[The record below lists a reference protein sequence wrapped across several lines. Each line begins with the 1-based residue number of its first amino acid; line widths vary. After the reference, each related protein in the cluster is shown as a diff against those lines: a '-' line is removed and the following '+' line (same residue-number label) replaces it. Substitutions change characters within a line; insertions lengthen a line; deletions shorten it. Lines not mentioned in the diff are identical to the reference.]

1 MGADDSKHKKPT
13 GPPPPDMNEVLIG
26 MKMKSKM
33 FHRSAQKAL
42 KEKAKYYELAK
53 KQLKTGN
60 EEGAHSYLELA
71 QQKDQENK
79 QFMRMAVRLETLA
92 VQIRSKQNSVEMVN
106 HLNSITPI
114 LQMESTNMPIE
125 HMYKQLENFNTAY
138 DDLSIKGT
146 ILDQGMEKTLGE
158 KGGYKNV
165 DNMMNGLKA
174 DVAMEMGV
182 PMEQVDPTA
191 NQNAQANTQAN
202 ADFYDNLKAM

>member
-53 KQLKTGN
+53 KQLKAGN
-60 EEGAHSYLELA
+60 EEGAHAYLELA
-71 QQKDQENK
+71 NTQDQENK
-79 QFMRMAVRLETLA
+79 QFMRMAVRLETLS
-92 VQIRSKQNSVEMVN
+92 VQIRSKQNSVDMVN
-106 HLNSITPI
+106 NLNMITPV
-114 LQMESTNMPIE
+114 LQLQSTEIPLE
-125 HMYKQLENFNTAY
+125 QMYKQLEGFNTAY
-138 DDLSIKGT
+138 DDLSVKGV
-146 ILDQGMEKTLGE
+146 ILDQNMETTLAS